1 MVEAVLK
8 QIARLCR
15 AVTAIRHENVF
26 NSDHHP
32 AAWLAQPSDRAA
44 NRFQIIRN
52 LVPLA
57 LGAIL
62 LSACT
67 DLHQEYGADSNWRV
81 YQGDKQGSQYSQLD
95 QISRANV
102 AQLQPVWTYHTQDET
117 ESSQMQCNPLIIEG
131 VLYGTSPQ
139 LKVFALDAATGE
151 EKWVFDPFPEE
162 ENHPA
167 GVNRGLTWWEDASEQ
182 RILFSAGEF
191 LYALDANTGK
201 LIPSFGQ
208 QGRTSLKKGLSRA
221 VDDYFVIAT
230 SPGVVYQDL
239 IIMGTRVSEG
249 TNAAPGDIRAFDV
262 KTGEVRWVFHTI
274 PLPGEKGYDTW
285 PADAYKT
292 VGGANAWGGMSVDE
306 QRGMVFVPTGSASF
320 DFYGGNRQGQ
330 NLFANCLLALDA
342 ASGKLIWYFQA
353 VHHDLWDRD
362 LPTVPNLVTVEHEGN
377 MVDGVA
383 QVTKHGFVFL
393 FNRETGEPLFPIE
406 EQPVPPSDIMGEEA
420 WPTQPVPVRPPPFTR
435 QVFEPTSLSSTAHQY
450 IRDSLKNLKIGSLF
464 TPPSLEGTL
473 LLPGYDGGADWGGAA
488 FDPETGWLYVNA
500 NEMPWLLQLMKIAP
514 EQDLTASGKNL
525 YLTNCAVC
533 HGADQKGDP
542 TANYP
547 SLTHIGDKL
556 SNQDIRRMIQYG
568 RGFMPSFKHLAKED
582 QEALVAFLTNREM
595 DKESES
601 FKKEVTSEDNHALPY
616 VHTGYKRL
624 VDEEG
629 YPAIKPPWG
638 TLSAIDLN
646 QGEIVW
652 QVPLGEIKALTERG
666 IPITGTESYGGPI
679 MTAGGLLLI
688 AATKD
693 EKIRAFDKQTG
704 QILWEA
710 TLPAGGYA
718 TPSTYTVDGKQY
730 VVIACGG
737 GKLGTPSGDAYVAF
751 ALPD

>member
-1 MVEAVLK
+1 MIET
-8 QIARLCR
+8 IRLLSS
-15 AVTAIRHENVF
+15 AF
-26 NSDHHP
+26 
-32 AAWLAQPSDRAA
+32 L
-44 NRFQIIRN
+44 
-52 LVPLA
+52 
-57 LGAIL
+57 LGAML

-67 DLHQEYGADSNWRV
+67 DPHQEYGADSDWQV
-81 YQGDKQGSQYSQLD
+81 YQGDKQGSQYSQLN
-95 QISRANV
+95 QINQENV
-102 AQLQPVWTYHTQDET
+102 AQLQPVWTYYTQDGT
-117 ESSQMQCNPLIIEG
+117 ESSQMQCNPLIING

-182 RILFSAGEF
+182 RVLFSAGEF
-191 LYALDANTGK
+191 LYALDAKTGK
-201 LIPSFGQ
+201 PVPSFGQ
-208 QGRTSLKKGLSRA
+208 QGKTSLKKGLSRA

-262 KTGEVRWVFHTI
+262 RTGEVQWVFHTI

-320 DFYGGNRQGQ
+320 DFYGGNRRGQ

-362 LPTVPNLVTVEHEGN
+362 LPTVPNLVTIEHEGEI
-377 MVDGVA
+377 VDGVA

-406 EQPVPPSDIMGEEA
+406 ERSVPPSDIVGEEA
-420 WPTQPVPVRPPPFTR
+420 WLTQPVPVRPPPFAR
-435 QVFEPTSLSSTAHQY
+435 QTLEPTNLSSAANQY
-450 IRDSLKNLKIGSLF
+450 IQDSFKNIKTGSLF
-464 TPPSLEGTL
+464 TPPSLQGTL

-514 EQDLTASGKNL
+514 EQGLTASGKNL

-533 HGADQKGDP
+533 HGADRAGDP
-542 TANYP
+542 AANYP
-547 SLTHIGDKL
+547 SLTHVGDKL
-556 SNQDIRRMIQYG
+556 SAQEIQRMIRYG
-568 RGFMPSFKHLAKED
+568 RGFMPSFKHLAEED

-646 QGEIVW
+646 QGEIAW
-652 QVPLGEIKALTERG
+652 QVPLGEIKALTEQN

-679 MTAGGLLLI
+679 VTAGGLLLI

-704 QILWEA
+704 QLLWEA
-710 TLPAGGYA
+710 ALPAGGYA